1 MPRDIRNT
9 KLQDELFQTLLS
21 DPKTMENPS
30 AQLFSELFAAH
41 KNSPP
46 KYRVDDIIYIGSAQ
60 SPFVKE
66 NTSTTIGIFIVNK
79 FILEPLQVFGYVN
92 HPFDEKAVGRM
103 ESNVA
108 DALMQKDITVQQVAE
123 YIDRCQYLFGGPLA
137 HLINPSIN
145 PDIMTLPPQA
155 ASLKKKL
162 LEENKEVIEAND
174 PQVSSKI
181 EKEVTKV
188 AMDWMNDRNDPSLSF
203 FKSGAIDPYNN
214 YRTMFVMK
222 GAVKDNT
229 GESPTGY
236 KIVTSEYDNG
246 ISKEDMPKIADTVVT
261 SSYNSG
267 VATQDSGYMGKKYNT
282 VLQRV
287 KLLDKGSDCK
297 SKDTLDIVI
306 TDKHLYRYI
315 VDGSKLV
322 CLTPEVID
330 KYKGKECHLRSPLH
344 CHAKDP
350 CYCNVCMGDRL
361 YDIGVHNIGLT
372 VSILSGATLNAALKT
387 KHNVTVGTY
396 TIKKSD
402 ILKYVPDY
410 VHE

>member
-9 KLQDELFQTLLS
+9 PLQTAYFEILGDLH
-21 DPKTMENPS
+21 NPT
-30 AQLFSELFAAH
+30 AQMFADLFAAH
-41 KNSPP
+41 KDSPP
-46 KYRVDDIIYIGSAQ
+46 KYHVDDMIIIGPEQ

-66 NTSTTIGIFIVNK
+66 NSTTTCGIYLFNK
-79 FILEPLQVFGYVN
+79 FILEPLKIFGYVN
-92 HPFDEKAVGRM
+92 KPFGSKELGALEDGI
-103 ESNVA
+103 S
-108 DALMQKDITVQQVAE
+108 DGLMQKDITPAQAAE
-123 YIDRCQYLFGGPLA
+123 YIDRLQFLLGGPLA

-155 ASLKKKL
+155 AALKKKL
-162 LEENKEVIEAND
+162 LAENKAGIEAND
-174 PQVSSKI
+174 PQTSSKI

-188 AMDWMNDRNDPSLSF
+188 AMNWMNERNDPSLSF

-282 VLQRV
+282 ILQRV
-287 KLLDKGSDCK
+287 KLMERGSDCK
-297 SKDTLDIVI
+297 TPDTLQTVI
-306 TDKHLYRYI
+306 TNRHLYRYI
-315 VDGSKLV
+315 MENGKPV

-330 KYKGKECHLRSPLH
+330 KYKGKVCKLRSPLH

-350 CYCNVCMGDRL
+350 YYCNVCMGDRL

-396 TIKKSD
+396 TIKEED
-402 ILKYVPDY
+402 ILKYVTD
-410 VHE
+410 

>member
-1 MPRDIRNT
+1 MSRDIRNT
-9 KLQDELFQTLLS
+9 PAQTAYFEALGDLH
-21 DPKTMENPS
+21 NPT
-30 AQLFSELFAAH
+30 AQMFAELFAAH
-41 KNSPP
+41 KDSPP
-46 KYRVDDIIYIGSAQ
+46 KYHVDDMIIIGPEQ

-66 NTSTTIGIFIVNK
+66 NSSTTCGIYLFNK
-79 FILEPLQVFGYVN
+79 FILEPLKIFGYVN
-92 HPFDEKAVGRM
+92 KPFGSKELGALEDGI
-103 ESNVA
+103 S
-108 DALMQKDITVQQVAE
+108 DGLMQKDLTTEQVAE
-123 YIDRCQYLFGGPLA
+123 FIDRLQFLLGGPLA

-155 ASLKKKL
+155 AALKKKL
-162 LEENKEVIEAND
+162 LAENKAGIEAND
-174 PQVSSKI
+174 PQTSSKI

-188 AMDWMNDRNDPSLSF
+188 AMDWMNERNDPSLSF

-246 ISKEDMPKIADTVVT
+246 ITKEDMPKIADTVVT

-282 VLQRV
+282 ILQRV
-287 KLLDKGSDCK
+287 KLLERGSDCK
-297 SKDTLDIVI
+297 TPDTFQTVI
-306 TDKHLYRYI
+306 TNRHLYRYI
-315 VDGSKLV
+315 MENGKPV

-330 KYKGKECHLRSPLH
+330 KYKGKVCKLRSPLH

-350 CYCNVCMGDRL
+350 YYCNICMGDRL
-361 YDIGVHNIGLT
+361 YDIGVHNVGLT

-396 TIKKSD
+396 TIKEED
-402 ILKYVPDY
+402 ILKYVN
-410 VHE
+410 

>member
-9 KLQDELFQTLLS
+9 PAQTAYFEALGDLH
-21 DPKTMENPS
+21 NPT
-30 AQLFSELFAAH
+30 AQMFAELFAAH
-41 KNSPP
+41 KDSPP
-46 KYRVDDIIYIGSAQ
+46 KYHVDDMIIIGPEQ

-66 NTSTTIGIFIVNK
+66 NSSTTCGIYLFNK
-79 FILEPLQVFGYVN
+79 FILEPLKIFGYVN
-92 HPFDEKAVGRM
+92 KPFGKKEL
-103 ESNVA
+103 
-108 DALMQKDITVQQVAE
+108 DALEDGISDGLMQKDLTTEQVAE
-123 YIDRCQYLFGGPLA
+123 FIDRLQFLLGGPLA

-155 ASLKKKL
+155 AALKKKL
-162 LEENKEVIEAND
+162 LAENKAGIEAND
-174 PQVSSKI
+174 PQTSSNI

-188 AMDWMNDRNDPSLSF
+188 AMDWMNERNDPSLSF

-246 ISKEDMPKIADTVVT
+246 ITKEDMPKIADTVVT

-282 VLQRV
+282 ILQRV
-287 KLLDKGSDCK
+287 KLLERGSDCK
-297 SKDTLDIVI
+297 TPDTFQTVI
-306 TDKHLYRYI
+306 TNRHLYRYI
-315 VDGSKLV
+315 MENGKPI

-330 KYKGKECHLRSPLH
+330 KYKGKVCKLRSPLH

-350 CYCNVCMGDRL
+350 YYCNICMGDRL
-361 YDIGVHNIGLT
+361 YDIGVHNVGLT

-396 TIKKSD
+396 TIKEED
-402 ILKYVPDY
+402 ILKYVN
-410 VHE
+410 

>member
-9 KLQDELFQTLLS
+9 PAQTAYFEALGDLH
-21 DPKTMENPS
+21 NPT
-30 AQLFSELFAAH
+30 AQMFAELFAAH
-41 KNSPP
+41 KDSPP
-46 KYRVDDIIYIGSAQ
+46 KYHVDDMIIIGPEQ

-66 NTSTTIGIFIVNK
+66 NSSTTCGIYLFNK
-79 FILEPLQVFGYVN
+79 FILEPLKIFGYVN
-92 HPFDEKAVGRM
+92 KPFGSKELGALEDGI
-103 ESNVA
+103 S
-108 DALMQKDITVQQVAE
+108 DGLMQKDLTTEQVAE
-123 YIDRCQYLFGGPLA
+123 FIDRLQFLLGGPLA

-155 ASLKKKL
+155 AALKKKL
-162 LEENKEVIEAND
+162 LAENKAGIEAND
-174 PQVSSKI
+174 PQTSSKI

-188 AMDWMNDRNDPSLSF
+188 AMDWMNERNDPSLSF

-246 ISKEDMPKIADTVVT
+246 ITKEDMPKIADTVVT

-282 VLQRV
+282 ILQRV
-287 KLLDKGSDCK
+287 KLLERGSDCK
-297 SKDTLDIVI
+297 TPDTFQTVI
-306 TDKHLYRYI
+306 TNRHLYRYI
-315 VDGSKLV
+315 MENGKPV

-330 KYKGKECHLRSPLH
+330 KYKGKVYKLRSPLH

-350 CYCNVCMGDRL
+350 YYCNICMGDRL
-361 YDIGVHNIGLT
+361 YDIGVHNVGLT

-396 TIKKSD
+396 TIKEED
-402 ILKYVPDY
+402 ILKYVN
-410 VHE
+410 

>member
-9 KLQDELFQTLLS
+9 PLQTAYFEALGDLH
-21 DPKTMENPS
+21 NPT
-30 AQLFSELFAAH
+30 AQMFADLFASH
-41 KNSPP
+41 KDSPP
-46 KYRVDDIIYIGSAQ
+46 KYHVDDMIIIGPEQ

-66 NTSTTIGIFIVNK
+66 NSTTTCGIYLFNK
-79 FILEPLQVFGYVN
+79 FILEPLKIFGYVN
-92 HPFDEKAVGRM
+92 KPFGSKELGALEDGI
-103 ESNVA
+103 S
-108 DALMQKDITVQQVAE
+108 DGLMQKDITPAQAAE
-123 YIDRCQYLFGGPLA
+123 YIDRLQFLLGGPLA

-155 ASLKKKL
+155 AALKKKL
-162 LEENKEVIEAND
+162 LAENKAGIEAND
-174 PQVSSKI
+174 PQTSSKI

-188 AMDWMNDRNDPSLSF
+188 AMDWMNERNDPSLSF

-282 VLQRV
+282 ILQRV
-287 KLLDKGSDCK
+287 KLMERGSDCK
-297 SKDTLDIVI
+297 TPDTLQTVI
-306 TDKHLYRYI
+306 TNRHLYRYI
-315 VDGSKLV
+315 MESGKPV

-330 KYKGKECHLRSPLH
+330 KYKGKVCKLRSPLH

-350 CYCNVCMGDRL
+350 YYCNVCMGDRL

-396 TIKKSD
+396 TIKEDD
-402 ILKYVPDY
+402 ILKYVND
-410 VHE
+410 

>member
-9 KLQDELFQTLLS
+9 PAQTAYFEALGDLH
-21 DPKTMENPS
+21 NPT
-30 AQLFSELFAAH
+30 AQMFAELFAAH
-41 KNSPP
+41 KDSPP
-46 KYRVDDIIYIGSAQ
+46 KYHVDDMIIIGPEQ

-66 NTSTTIGIFIVNK
+66 NSSTTCGIYLFNK
-79 FILEPLQVFGYVN
+79 FILEPLKIFGYVN
-92 HPFDEKAVGRM
+92 KPFGSKELGALEDGI
-103 ESNVA
+103 S
-108 DALMQKDITVQQVAE
+108 DGLMQKDLTTEQVAE
-123 YIDRCQYLFGGPLA
+123 FIDRLQFLLGGPLA

-155 ASLKKKL
+155 AALKKKL
-162 LEENKEVIEAND
+162 LAENKAGIEAND
-174 PQVSSKI
+174 PQTSSKI

-188 AMDWMNDRNDPSLSF
+188 AMDWMNERNDPSLSF

-246 ISKEDMPKIADTVVT
+246 ITKEDMPKIADTVVT

-282 VLQRV
+282 ILQRV
-287 KLLDKGSDCK
+287 KLLERGSDCK
-297 SKDTLDIVI
+297 TPDTFQTVI
-306 TDKHLYRYI
+306 TNRHLYRYI
-315 VDGSKLV
+315 MENGKPI

-330 KYKGKECHLRSPLH
+330 KYKGKVCKLRSPLH

-350 CYCNVCMGDRL
+350 YYCNICMGDRL
-361 YDIGVHNIGLT
+361 YDIGVHNVGLT

-396 TIKKSD
+396 TIKEED
-402 ILKYVPDY
+402 ILKYVN
-410 VHE
+410 

>member
-9 KLQDELFQTLLS
+9 PAQTAYFEALGDLH
-21 DPKTMENPS
+21 NPT
-30 AQLFSELFAAH
+30 AQLFAELFAAH
-41 KNSPP
+41 KDSPP
-46 KYRVDDIIYIGSAQ
+46 KYHVDDMIIIGPEQ

-66 NTSTTIGIFIVNK
+66 NSSTTCGIYLFNK
-79 FILEPLQVFGYVN
+79 FILEPLKIFGYVN
-92 HPFDEKAVGRM
+92 KPFGSKELGALEDGI
-103 ESNVA
+103 S
-108 DALMQKDITVQQVAE
+108 DGLMQKDLTTEQVAE
-123 YIDRCQYLFGGPLA
+123 FIDRLQFLLGGPLA

-155 ASLKKKL
+155 AALKKKL
-162 LEENKEVIEAND
+162 LAENKAGIEAND
-174 PQVSSKI
+174 PQTSSKI

-188 AMDWMNDRNDPSLSF
+188 AMDWMNERNDPSLSF

-246 ISKEDMPKIADTVVT
+246 ITKEDMPKIADTVVT

-282 VLQRV
+282 ILQRV
-287 KLLDKGSDCK
+287 KLLERGSDCK
-297 SKDTLDIVI
+297 TPDTFQTVI
-306 TDKHLYRYI
+306 TNRHLYRYI
-315 VDGSKLV
+315 MENGKPV
-322 CLTPEVID
+322 CLTPEAID
-330 KYKGKECHLRSPLH
+330 KYKGKVCKLRSPLH

-350 CYCNVCMGDRL
+350 YYCNICMGDRL
-361 YDIGVHNIGLT
+361 YDIGVHNVGLT

-396 TIKKSD
+396 TIKEED
-402 ILKYVPDY
+402 ILKYVN
-410 VHE
+410 

>member
-9 KLQDELFQTLLS
+9 PAQAAYFEALGDLH
-21 DPKTMENPS
+21 NPT
-30 AQLFSELFAAH
+30 AQMFADLFAAH
-41 KNSPP
+41 KDSPP
-46 KYRVDDIIYIGSAQ
+46 KYHVDDMIVIGPEQ

-66 NTSTTIGIFIVNK
+66 NSSTTCGIYLFNK
-79 FILEPLQVFGYVN
+79 FILEPLKIFGYVN
-92 HPFDEKAVGRM
+92 KPFGKNEL
-103 ESNVA
+103 
-108 DALMQKDITVQQVAE
+108 DALEDGISDGLMQKDLTTEQVAE
-123 YIDRCQYLFGGPLA
+123 FIDRLQFLLGGPLA

-155 ASLKKKL
+155 AALKKKL
-162 LEENKEVIEAND
+162 LAENKAGIEAND
-174 PQVSSKI
+174 PQTSSKI

-188 AMDWMNDRNDPSLSF
+188 AMDWMNERNDPSLSF

-246 ISKEDMPKIADTVVT
+246 ITKEDMPKIADTVVT

-282 VLQRV
+282 ILQRV
-287 KLLDKGSDCK
+287 KLLERGSDCK
-297 SKDTLDIVI
+297 TPDTFQTVI
-306 TDKHLYRYI
+306 TNRHLYRYI
-315 VDGSKLV
+315 MENGKPV

-330 KYKGKECHLRSPLH
+330 KYKGKVCKLRSPLH

-350 CYCNVCMGDRL
+350 YYCNICMGDRL
-361 YDIGVHNIGLT
+361 YDIGVHNVGLT

-396 TIKKSD
+396 TIKEED
-402 ILKYVPDY
+402 ILKYVN
-410 VHE
+410 

>member
-9 KLQDELFQTLLS
+9 PAQTAYFEALGDLH
-21 DPKTMENPS
+21 NPT
-30 AQLFSELFAAH
+30 AQLFAELFAAH
-41 KNSPP
+41 KDSPP
-46 KYRVDDIIYIGSAQ
+46 KYHVDDMIIIGPEQ

-66 NTSTTIGIFIVNK
+66 NSSTTCGIYLFNK
-79 FILEPLQVFGYVN
+79 FILEPLKIFGYVN
-92 HPFDEKAVGRM
+92 KPFGKKEL
-103 ESNVA
+103 
-108 DALMQKDITVQQVAE
+108 DALEDGISDGLMQKDLTTEQIAE
-123 YIDRCQYLFGGPLA
+123 FIDRLQFLLGGPLA

-155 ASLKKKL
+155 AALKKKL
-162 LEENKEVIEAND
+162 LAENKAGIEAND
-174 PQVSSKI
+174 PQTSSKI

-188 AMDWMNDRNDPSLSF
+188 AMDWMNERNDPSLSF

-246 ISKEDMPKIADTVVT
+246 ITKEDMPKIADTVVT

-282 VLQRV
+282 ILQRV
-287 KLLDKGSDCK
+287 KLLERGSDCK
-297 SKDTLDIVI
+297 TPDTFQTVI
-306 TDKHLYRYI
+306 TNRHLYRYI
-315 VDGSKLV
+315 MENGKPV

-330 KYKGKECHLRSPLH
+330 NYKGKVCKLRSPLH

-350 CYCNVCMGDRL
+350 YYCNICMGDRL
-361 YDIGVHNIGLT
+361 YDIGIYNVGLT

-396 TIKKSD
+396 TIKEED
-402 ILKYVPDY
+402 ILKYVN
-410 VHE
+410 

>member
-9 KLQDELFQTLLS
+9 PAQTAYFEALGDLH
-21 DPKTMENPS
+21 NPT
-30 AQLFSELFAAH
+30 AQMFAELFAAH
-41 KNSPP
+41 KDSPP
-46 KYRVDDIIYIGSAQ
+46 KYHVDDMIIIGPEQ

-66 NTSTTIGIFIVNK
+66 NSSTTCGIYLFNK
-79 FILEPLQVFGYVN
+79 FILEPLKIFGYVN
-92 HPFDEKAVGRM
+92 KPFGKKEL
-103 ESNVA
+103 
-108 DALMQKDITVQQVAE
+108 DALEDGISDGLMQKDLTTEQVAE
-123 YIDRCQYLFGGPLA
+123 FIDRLQFLLGGPLA

-155 ASLKKKL
+155 AALKKKL
-162 LEENKEVIEAND
+162 LAENKAGIEAND
-174 PQVSSKI
+174 PQTSSKI

-188 AMDWMNDRNDPSLSF
+188 AMDWMNERNDPSLSF

-246 ISKEDMPKIADTVVT
+246 ITKEDMPKIADTVVT

-282 VLQRV
+282 ILQRV
-287 KLLDKGSDCK
+287 KLLERGSDCK
-297 SKDTLDIVI
+297 TPDTFQTVI
-306 TDKHLYRYI
+306 TNRHLYRYI
-315 VDGSKLV
+315 MENGKPV

-330 KYKGKECHLRSPLH
+330 KYKGKVCKLRSPLH

-350 CYCNVCMGDRL
+350 YYCNICMGDRL
-361 YDIGVHNIGLT
+361 YDIGVHNVGLT

-396 TIKKSD
+396 TIKEED
-402 ILKYVPDY
+402 ILKYVN
-410 VHE
+410 

>member
-1 MPRDIRNT
+1 MWY
-9 KLQDELFQTLLS
+9 LS
-21 DPKTMENPS
+21 
-30 AQLFSELFAAH
+30 F
-41 KNSPP
+41 
-46 KYRVDDIIYIGSAQ
+46 
-60 SPFVKE
+60 
-66 NTSTTIGIFIVNK
+66 NK
-79 FILEPLQVFGYVN
+79 FILEPLKIFGYVN
-92 HPFDEKAVGRM
+92 KPFGSKELGALEDGI
-103 ESNVA
+103 S
-108 DALMQKDITVQQVAE
+108 DGLMQKDLTTEQVAE
-123 YIDRCQYLFGGPLA
+123 FIDRLQFLLGGPLA

-155 ASLKKKL
+155 AALKKKL
-162 LEENKEVIEAND
+162 LAENKAGIEAND
-174 PQVSSKI
+174 PQTSSKI

-188 AMDWMNDRNDPSLSF
+188 AMDWMNERNDPSLSF

-246 ISKEDMPKIADTVVT
+246 ITKEDMPKIADTVVT

-282 VLQRV
+282 ILQRV
-287 KLLDKGSDCK
+287 KLLERGSDCK
-297 SKDTLDIVI
+297 TPDTFQTVI
-306 TDKHLYRYI
+306 TNRHLYRYI
-315 VDGSKLV
+315 MENGKPV

-330 KYKGKECHLRSPLH
+330 NYKGKVCKLRSPLH

-350 CYCNVCMGDRL
+350 YYCNICMGDRL
-361 YDIGVHNIGLT
+361 YDIGVHNVGLT

-396 TIKKSD
+396 TIKEED
-402 ILKYVPDY
+402 ILKYVN
-410 VHE
+410 

>member
-9 KLQDELFQTLLS
+9 PAQTAYFEALGDLH
-21 DPKTMENPS
+21 NPT
-30 AQLFSELFAAH
+30 AQLFAELFAAH
-41 KNSPP
+41 KDSPP
-46 KYRVDDIIYIGSAQ
+46 KYHVDDMIIIGPEQ

-66 NTSTTIGIFIVNK
+66 NSSTTCGIYLFNK
-79 FILEPLQVFGYVN
+79 FILEPLKIFGYVN
-92 HPFDEKAVGRM
+92 KPFGKKELETLEDGI
-103 ESNVA
+103 S
-108 DALMQKDITVQQVAE
+108 DGLMQKDLTTEQVAE
-123 YIDRCQYLFGGPLA
+123 FIDRLQFLLGGPLA

-155 ASLKKKL
+155 AALKKKL
-162 LEENKEVIEAND
+162 LAENKAGIEAND
-174 PQVSSKI
+174 PQTSSKI

-188 AMDWMNDRNDPSLSF
+188 AMDWMNERNDPSLSF

-246 ISKEDMPKIADTVVT
+246 ITKEDMPKIADTVVT

-282 VLQRV
+282 ILQRV
-287 KLLDKGSDCK
+287 KLLERGSDCK
-297 SKDTLDIVI
+297 TPDTFQTVI
-306 TDKHLYRYI
+306 TNRHLYRYI
-315 VDGSKLV
+315 MENRKPV

-330 KYKGKECHLRSPLH
+330 NYKGKVCKLRSPLH

-350 CYCNVCMGDRL
+350 YYCNICMGDRL
-361 YDIGVHNIGLT
+361 YDIGVHNVGLT

-396 TIKKSD
+396 TIKEED
-402 ILKYVPDY
+402 ILKYVN
-410 VHE
+410 

>member
-9 KLQDELFQTLLS
+9 PAQTAYFEALGDLH
-21 DPKTMENPS
+21 NPT
-30 AQLFSELFAAH
+30 AQLFADLFAAH
-41 KNSPP
+41 KDSPP
-46 KYRVDDIIYIGSAQ
+46 KYHVDDMIIIGPEQ

-66 NTSTTIGIFIVNK
+66 NSSTTCGIYLFNK
-79 FILEPLQVFGYVN
+79 FILEPLKIFGYVN
-92 HPFDEKAVGRM
+92 KPFGKKEL
-103 ESNVA
+103 
-108 DALMQKDITVQQVAE
+108 DALEDGISDGLMQKDLTTEQVAE
-123 YIDRCQYLFGGPLA
+123 FIDRLQFLLGGPLA

-155 ASLKKKL
+155 AALKKKL
-162 LEENKEVIEAND
+162 LAENKAGIEAND
-174 PQVSSKI
+174 PQTSSKI

-188 AMDWMNDRNDPSLSF
+188 AMDWMNERNDPSLSF

-246 ISKEDMPKIADTVVT
+246 ITKEDMPKIADTVVT

-282 VLQRV
+282 ILQRV
-287 KLLDKGSDCK
+287 KLLERGSDCK
-297 SKDTLDIVI
+297 TPDTFQTVI
-306 TDKHLYRYI
+306 TNRHLYRYI
-315 VDGSKLV
+315 MENGKPI

-330 KYKGKECHLRSPLH
+330 KYKGKVCKLRSPLH

-350 CYCNVCMGDRL
+350 YYCNICMGDRL
-361 YDIGVHNIGLT
+361 YDIGVHNVGLT

-396 TIKKSD
+396 TIKEED
-402 ILKYVPDY
+402 ILKYVN
-410 VHE
+410 

>member
-9 KLQDELFQTLLS
+9 PAQTAYFEALGDLH
-21 DPKTMENPS
+21 NPT
-30 AQLFSELFAAH
+30 AQMFADLFAAH
-41 KNSPP
+41 KDSPP
-46 KYRVDDIIYIGSAQ
+46 KYHVDDMIIIGPEQ

-66 NTSTTIGIFIVNK
+66 NSSTTCGIYLFNK
-79 FILEPLQVFGYVN
+79 FILESLKIFGYVN
-92 HPFDEKAVGRM
+92 KPFGKKEL
-103 ESNVA
+103 
-108 DALMQKDITVQQVAE
+108 DALEDGISDGLMQKDLTTEQVAE
-123 YIDRCQYLFGGPLA
+123 FIDRLQFLLGGPLA

-155 ASLKKKL
+155 AALKKKL
-162 LEENKEVIEAND
+162 LAENKAGIEAND
-174 PQVSSKI
+174 PQTSSKI

-188 AMDWMNDRNDPSLSF
+188 AMDWMNERNDPSLSF

-246 ISKEDMPKIADTVVT
+246 ITKEDMPKIADTVVT

-282 VLQRV
+282 ILQRV
-287 KLLDKGSDCK
+287 KLLERGSDCK
-297 SKDTLDIVI
+297 TPDTFQTVI
-306 TDKHLYRYI
+306 TNRHLYRYI
-315 VDGSKLV
+315 MENGKPV

-330 KYKGKECHLRSPLH
+330 KYKGKVCKLRSPLH

-350 CYCNVCMGDRL
+350 YYCNICMGDRL
-361 YDIGVHNIGLT
+361 YDIGVHNVGLT

-396 TIKKSD
+396 TIKEED
-402 ILKYVPDY
+402 ILKYVN
-410 VHE
+410 

>member
-9 KLQDELFQTLLS
+9 ALQAEYFEALGD
-21 DPKTMENPS
+21 MHNPS
-30 AQLFSELFAAH
+30 AQLFSDLFAGH
-41 KNSPP
+41 KGKPP
-46 KYRVDDIIYIGSAQ
+46 KYRVDDIISIGPEQ
-60 SPFVKE
+60 SPFVNP
-66 NTSTTIGIFIVNK
+66 NTSTTTGIFLFNK
-79 FILEPLQVFGYVN
+79 FILEPLAVFGYVN
-92 HPFDEKAVGRM
+92 KPFDSKALGNM
-103 ESNVA
+103 EDGVA
-108 DALMQKDITVQQVAE
+108 DALMQRDLTTAQVAE
-123 YIDRCQYLFGGPLA
+123 YIDRMQFLLGGPLA
-137 HLINPSIN
+137 HIINPSIN

-155 ASLKKKL
+155 AALKKKL
-162 LEENKEVIEAND
+162 LAENKEGIEAND
-174 PQVSSKI
+174 PQTSSKI

-188 AMDWMNDRNDPSLSF
+188 AMDWMNERNDPSLSF

-282 VLQRV
+282 ILQRV
-287 KLLDKGSDCK
+287 KLLERGSDCK
-297 SKDTLDIVI
+297 TLDTFNTII
-306 TDKHLYRYI
+306 TSKHLYRYI
-315 VDGSKLV
+315 MENGKPV

-330 KYKGKECHLRSPLH
+330 KYKGKLCKLRSPLH

-350 CYCNVCMGDRL
+350 YYCNICMGDRL
-361 YDIGVHNIGLT
+361 YDIGVHNVGLT
-372 VSILSGATLNAALKT
+372 VSIMSGATLNAALKT

-396 TIKKSD
+396 TITEKD
-402 ILKYVPDY
+402 IDQYI
-410 VHE
+410 H

>member
-9 KLQDELFQTLLS
+9 PAQTAYFEALGDLH
-21 DPKTMENPS
+21 NPT
-30 AQLFSELFAAH
+30 AQLFADLFAAH
-41 KNSPP
+41 KDSPP
-46 KYRVDDIIYIGSAQ
+46 KYHVDDMIIIGPEQ

-66 NTSTTIGIFIVNK
+66 NSSTTCGIYLFNK
-79 FILEPLQVFGYVN
+79 FILEPLKIFGYVN
-92 HPFDEKAVGRM
+92 KPFGKKELDVLEDGI
-103 ESNVA
+103 S
-108 DALMQKDITVQQVAE
+108 DGLMQKDLTTEQVAE
-123 YIDRCQYLFGGPLA
+123 FIDRLQFLLGGPLA

-155 ASLKKKL
+155 AALKKKL
-162 LEENKEVIEAND
+162 LAENKAGIEAND
-174 PQVSSKI
+174 PQTSSKI

-188 AMDWMNDRNDPSLSF
+188 AMDWMNERNDPSLSF

-246 ISKEDMPKIADTVVT
+246 ITKEDMPKIADTVVT

-282 VLQRV
+282 ILQRV
-287 KLLDKGSDCK
+287 KLLERGSDCK
-297 SKDTLDIVI
+297 TPDTFQTVI
-306 TDKHLYRYI
+306 TNRHLYRYI
-315 VDGSKLV
+315 MENGKPI
-322 CLTPEVID
+322 CLTPEVIN
-330 KYKGKECHLRSPLH
+330 KYKGKVCKLRSPLH

-350 CYCNVCMGDRL
+350 YYCNICMGDRL
-361 YDIGVHNIGLT
+361 YDIGVHNVGLT

-396 TIKKSD
+396 TIKEED
-402 ILKYVPDY
+402 ILKYVN
-410 VHE
+410 

>member
-9 KLQDELFQTLLS
+9 PAQTAYFEALGDLH
-21 DPKTMENPS
+21 NPT
-30 AQLFSELFAAH
+30 AQMFADLFAAH
-41 KNSPP
+41 KDSPP
-46 KYRVDDIIYIGSAQ
+46 KYHVDDMIIIGPEQ

-66 NTSTTIGIFIVNK
+66 NSSTTCGIYLFNK
-79 FILEPLQVFGYVN
+79 FILEPLKIFGYVN
-92 HPFDEKAVGRM
+92 KPFGKKEL
-103 ESNVA
+103 
-108 DALMQKDITVQQVAE
+108 DALEDGISDGLMQKDLTTKQVAE
-123 YIDRCQYLFGGPLA
+123 FIDRLQFLLGGPLA

-155 ASLKKKL
+155 AALKKKL
-162 LEENKEVIEAND
+162 LAENKAGIEAND
-174 PQVSSKI
+174 PQTSSKI

-188 AMDWMNDRNDPSLSF
+188 AMDWMNERNDPSLSF

-246 ISKEDMPKIADTVVT
+246 ITKEDMPKIADTVVT

-282 VLQRV
+282 ILQRV
-287 KLLDKGSDCK
+287 KLLERGSDCK
-297 SKDTLDIVI
+297 TPDTFQTVI
-306 TDKHLYRYI
+306 TNRHLYRYI
-315 VDGSKLV
+315 MENGKPI

-330 KYKGKECHLRSPLH
+330 KYKGKVCKLRSPLH

-350 CYCNVCMGDRL
+350 YYCNICMGDRL
-361 YDIGVHNIGLT
+361 YDIGVHNVGLT

-396 TIKKSD
+396 TIKEED
-402 ILKYVPDY
+402 ILKYVN
-410 VHE
+410 

>member
-9 KLQDELFQTLLS
+9 PAQTAYFEALGDLH
-21 DPKTMENPS
+21 NPT
-30 AQLFSELFAAH
+30 AQMFADLFAAH
-41 KNSPP
+41 KDSPP
-46 KYRVDDIIYIGSAQ
+46 KYHVDDMIIIGPEQ

-66 NTSTTIGIFIVNK
+66 NSSTTCGIYLFNK
-79 FILEPLQVFGYVN
+79 FILEPLKIFGYVN
-92 HPFDEKAVGRM
+92 KPFGKKEL
-103 ESNVA
+103 
-108 DALMQKDITVQQVAE
+108 DALEDGISDGLMQKDLTTEQVAE
-123 YIDRCQYLFGGPLA
+123 FIDRLQFLLGGPLA

-155 ASLKKKL
+155 AALKKKL
-162 LEENKEVIEAND
+162 LAENKAGIEAND
-174 PQVSSKI
+174 PQISSKI

-188 AMDWMNDRNDPSLSF
+188 AMDWMNERNDPSLSF

-246 ISKEDMPKIADTVVT
+246 ITKEDMPKIADTVVT

-282 VLQRV
+282 ILQRV
-287 KLLDKGSDCK
+287 KLLERGSDCK
-297 SKDTLDIVI
+297 TPDTFQTVI
-306 TDKHLYRYI
+306 TNRHLYRYI
-315 VDGSKLV
+315 MENGKPV

-330 KYKGKECHLRSPLH
+330 KYKGKVCKLRSPLH

-350 CYCNVCMGDRL
+350 YYCNICMGDRL
-361 YDIGVHNIGLT
+361 YDIGVHNVGLT

-396 TIKKSD
+396 TIKEED
-402 ILKYVPDY
+402 ILKYVN
-410 VHE
+410 

>member
-9 KLQDELFQTLLS
+9 PAQAAYFEALGDLH
-21 DPKTMENPS
+21 NPT
-30 AQLFSELFAAH
+30 AQLFADLFAAH
-41 KNSPP
+41 KDSPP
-46 KYRVDDIIYIGSAQ
+46 KYHVDDMIIIGPEQ

-66 NTSTTIGIFIVNK
+66 NSSTTCGIYLFNK
-79 FILEPLQVFGYVN
+79 FILEPLKIFGYVN
-92 HPFDEKAVGRM
+92 KPFGKKEL
-103 ESNVA
+103 
-108 DALMQKDITVQQVAE
+108 DALEDGISAGLMQKDLTTEQVAE
-123 YIDRCQYLFGGPLA
+123 FIDRLQFLLGGPLA

-155 ASLKKKL
+155 AALKKKL
-162 LEENKEVIEAND
+162 LAENKAGIEAND
-174 PQVSSKI
+174 PQTSSKI
-181 EKEVTKV
+181 EKEVTKI
-188 AMDWMNDRNDPSLSF
+188 AMDWMNERNDPSLSF

-246 ISKEDMPKIADTVVT
+246 ITKEDMPKIADTVVT

-282 VLQRV
+282 ILQRV
-287 KLLDKGSDCK
+287 KLLERGSDCK
-297 SKDTLDIVI
+297 TPDTFQTVI
-306 TDKHLYRYI
+306 TNRHLYRYI
-315 VDGSKLV
+315 MENGKPI

-330 KYKGKECHLRSPLH
+330 KYKGKVCKLRSPLH

-350 CYCNVCMGDRL
+350 YYCNICMGDRL
-361 YDIGVHNIGLT
+361 YDIGVHNVGLT

-396 TIKKSD
+396 TIKEED
-402 ILKYVPDY
+402 ILKYVN
-410 VHE
+410 

>member
-9 KLQDELFQTLLS
+9 PAQTAYFEALGDLH
-21 DPKTMENPS
+21 NPT
-30 AQLFSELFAAH
+30 AQLFAELFAAH
-41 KNSPP
+41 KDSPP
-46 KYRVDDIIYIGSAQ
+46 KYHVDDIIIIGPEQ

-66 NTSTTIGIFIVNK
+66 YSSTTCGIYLFNK
-79 FILEPLQVFGYVN
+79 FILEPLKIFGYVN
-92 HPFDEKAVGRM
+92 KPFGKKEL
-103 ESNVA
+103 
-108 DALMQKDITVQQVAE
+108 DALEDGISDGLMQKDLTTEQVAE
-123 YIDRCQYLFGGPLA
+123 FIDRLQFLLGGPLA

-155 ASLKKKL
+155 AALKKKL
-162 LEENKEVIEAND
+162 LAENKAGIEAND
-174 PQVSSKI
+174 PQTSSKI

-188 AMDWMNDRNDPSLSF
+188 AMDWMNERNDPSLSF

-246 ISKEDMPKIADTVVT
+246 ITKEDMPKIADTVVT

-282 VLQRV
+282 ILQRV
-287 KLLDKGSDCK
+287 KLLERGSDCK
-297 SKDTLDIVI
+297 TPDTFQTVI
-306 TDKHLYRYI
+306 TNRHLYRYI
-315 VDGSKLV
+315 MENGKPV
-322 CLTPEVID
+322 CLTPDVID
-330 KYKGKECHLRSPLH
+330 NYKGKVCKLRSPLH

-350 CYCNVCMGDRL
+350 YYCNICMGDRL
-361 YDIGVHNIGLT
+361 YDIGVHNVGLT

-396 TIKKSD
+396 TIKEED
-402 ILKYVPDY
+402 ILKYVN
-410 VHE
+410 

>member
-9 KLQDELFQTLLS
+9 PLQTAYFEALGDLH
-21 DPKTMENPS
+21 NPT
-30 AQLFSELFAAH
+30 AQMFADLFAAH
-41 KNSPP
+41 KDSPP
-46 KYRVDDIIYIGSAQ
+46 KYHVDDMIIIGPEQ

-66 NTSTTIGIFIVNK
+66 NSTTTCGIYLFNK
-79 FILEPLQVFGYVN
+79 FILEPLKIFGYVN
-92 HPFDEKAVGRM
+92 KPFGSKELGALEDGI
-103 ESNVA
+103 S
-108 DALMQKDITVQQVAE
+108 DGLMQKDITPAQAAE
-123 YIDRCQYLFGGPLA
+123 YIDRLQFLLGGPLA

-155 ASLKKKL
+155 AALKKKL
-162 LEENKEVIEAND
+162 LAENKAGIEAND
-174 PQVSSKI
+174 PQTSSKI

-188 AMDWMNDRNDPSLSF
+188 AMDWMNERNDPSLSF

-282 VLQRV
+282 ILQRV
-287 KLLDKGSDCK
+287 KLMERGSDCK
-297 SKDTLDIVI
+297 TPDTLQTVI
-306 TDKHLYRYI
+306 TNRHLYRYI
-315 VDGSKLV
+315 MENGKPV

-330 KYKGKECHLRSPLH
+330 KYKGKVCKLRSPLH

-350 CYCNVCMGDRL
+350 YYCNVCMGDRL

-396 TIKKSD
+396 TIKEED
-402 ILKYVPDY
+402 ILKYVND
-410 VHE
+410 

>member
-9 KLQDELFQTLLS
+9 PLQTAYFEILGDLH
-21 DPKTMENPS
+21 NPT
-30 AQLFSELFAAH
+30 APMFADLFAAH
-41 KNSPP
+41 KDSPP
-46 KYRVDDIIYIGSAQ
+46 KYHVDDMIIIGPEQ

-66 NTSTTIGIFIVNK
+66 NSTTTCGIYLFNK
-79 FILEPLQVFGYVN
+79 FILEPLRIFGYVN
-92 HPFDEKAVGRM
+92 KPFGSKELGALEDGI
-103 ESNVA
+103 S
-108 DALMQKDITVQQVAE
+108 DGLMQKDITPAQAAE
-123 YIDRCQYLFGGPLA
+123 YIDRLQFLLGGPLA

-155 ASLKKKL
+155 AALKKKL
-162 LEENKEVIEAND
+162 LAENKAGIEAND
-174 PQVSSKI
+174 PQTSSKI

-188 AMDWMNDRNDPSLSF
+188 AMDWMNERNDPSLSF

-282 VLQRV
+282 ILQRV
-287 KLLDKGSDCK
+287 KLMERGSDCK
-297 SKDTLDIVI
+297 TPDTLQTVI
-306 TDKHLYRYI
+306 TNRHLYRYI
-315 VDGSKLV
+315 MENGKPV

-330 KYKGKECHLRSPLH
+330 KYKGKVCKLRSPLH

-350 CYCNVCMGDRL
+350 YYCNVCMGDRL

-396 TIKKSD
+396 TIKEED
-402 ILKYVPDY
+402 ILKYVND
-410 VHE
+410 

>member
-9 KLQDELFQTLLS
+9 PAQTAYFEALGDLH
-21 DPKTMENPS
+21 NPT
-30 AQLFSELFAAH
+30 AQMFAELFAAH
-41 KNSPP
+41 KDSPP
-46 KYRVDDIIYIGSAQ
+46 KYHVDDMIIIGPEQ

-66 NTSTTIGIFIVNK
+66 NSSTTCGIYLFNK
-79 FILEPLQVFGYVN
+79 FILEPLKIFGYVN
-92 HPFDEKAVGRM
+92 KPFGKGEL
-103 ESNVA
+103 
-108 DALMQKDITVQQVAE
+108 DALEDGISDGLMQKDLTTEQVAE
-123 YIDRCQYLFGGPLA
+123 FIDRLQFLLGGPLA

-155 ASLKKKL
+155 AALKKKL
-162 LEENKEVIEAND
+162 LAENKAGIEAND
-174 PQVSSKI
+174 PQTSSKI

-188 AMDWMNDRNDPSLSF
+188 AMDWMNERNDPSLSF

-246 ISKEDMPKIADTVVT
+246 ITKEDMPKIADTVVT

-282 VLQRV
+282 ILQRV
-287 KLLDKGSDCK
+287 KLLERGSDCK
-297 SKDTLDIVI
+297 TPDTFQTVI
-306 TDKHLYRYI
+306 TNRHLYRYI
-315 VDGSKLV
+315 MENGKPV

-330 KYKGKECHLRSPLH
+330 KYKGKVCKLRSPLH

-350 CYCNVCMGDRL
+350 YYCNICMGDRL
-361 YDIGVHNIGLT
+361 YDIGVHNVGLT

-396 TIKKSD
+396 TIKEED
-402 ILKYVPDY
+402 ILKYVN
-410 VHE
+410 

>member
-9 KLQDELFQTLLS
+9 PAQTAYFEALGDLH
-21 DPKTMENPS
+21 NPT
-30 AQLFSELFAAH
+30 AQMFADLFAAH
-41 KNSPP
+41 KDSPP
-46 KYRVDDIIYIGSAQ
+46 KYHVDDMIIIGPEQ

-66 NTSTTIGIFIVNK
+66 NSSTTCGIYLFNK
-79 FILEPLQVFGYVN
+79 FILEPLKIFGYVN
-92 HPFDEKAVGRM
+92 KPFGKKEL
-103 ESNVA
+103 
-108 DALMQKDITVQQVAE
+108 DALEDGISDGLMQKDLTTEQVAE
-123 YIDRCQYLFGGPLA
+123 FIDRLQFLLGGPLA

-155 ASLKKKL
+155 AALKKKL
-162 LEENKEVIEAND
+162 LAENKASIEAND
-174 PQVSSKI
+174 PQTSSKI

-188 AMDWMNDRNDPSLSF
+188 AMDWMNERNDPSLSF

-246 ISKEDMPKIADTVVT
+246 ITKEDMPKIADTVVT

-282 VLQRV
+282 ILQRV
-287 KLLDKGSDCK
+287 KLLERGSDCK
-297 SKDTLDIVI
+297 TPDTFQTVI
-306 TDKHLYRYI
+306 TNRHLYRYI
-315 VDGSKLV
+315 MENGKPV

-330 KYKGKECHLRSPLH
+330 KYKGKVCKLRSPLH

-350 CYCNVCMGDRL
+350 YYCNICMGDRL
-361 YDIGVHNIGLT
+361 YDIGVHNVGLT

-396 TIKKSD
+396 TIKEED
-402 ILKYVPDY
+402 ILKYVN
-410 VHE
+410 

>member
-9 KLQDELFQTLLS
+9 PAQIAYFEALGDLH
-21 DPKTMENPS
+21 NPT
-30 AQLFSELFAAH
+30 AQLFAELFAAH
-41 KNSPP
+41 KDSPP
-46 KYRVDDIIYIGSAQ
+46 KYHVDDMIIIGPEQ

-66 NTSTTIGIFIVNK
+66 NSSTTCGIYLFNK
-79 FILEPLQVFGYVN
+79 FILEPLKIFGYVN
-92 HPFDEKAVGRM
+92 KPFGSKELGALEDGI
-103 ESNVA
+103 S
-108 DALMQKDITVQQVAE
+108 DGLMQKDLTTEQVAE
-123 YIDRCQYLFGGPLA
+123 FIDRLQFLLGGPLA

-155 ASLKKKL
+155 AALKKKL
-162 LEENKEVIEAND
+162 LAENKAGIEAND
-174 PQVSSKI
+174 PQTSSKI

-188 AMDWMNDRNDPSLSF
+188 AMDWMNERNDPSLSF

-246 ISKEDMPKIADTVVT
+246 ITKEDMPKIADTVVT

-282 VLQRV
+282 ILQRV
-287 KLLDKGSDCK
+287 KLLERGSDCK
-297 SKDTLDIVI
+297 TPDTFQTVI
-306 TDKHLYRYI
+306 TNRHLYRYI
-315 VDGSKLV
+315 MENGKPV

-330 KYKGKECHLRSPLH
+330 NYKGKVCKLRSPLH

-350 CYCNVCMGDRL
+350 YYCNICMGDRL
-361 YDIGVHNIGLT
+361 YDIGVHNVGLT

-396 TIKKSD
+396 TIKEED
-402 ILKYVPDY
+402 ILKYVN
-410 VHE
+410 

>member
-9 KLQDELFQTLLS
+9 PAQTAYFEALGDLH
-21 DPKTMENPS
+21 NPT
-30 AQLFSELFAAH
+30 AQLFAELFAAH
-41 KNSPP
+41 KDSPP
-46 KYRVDDIIYIGSAQ
+46 KYHVDDMIIIGPEQ

-66 NTSTTIGIFIVNK
+66 NSSTTCGIYLFNK
-79 FILEPLQVFGYVN
+79 FILEPLKIFGYVN
-92 HPFDEKAVGRM
+92 KPFGKKEL
-103 ESNVA
+103 
-108 DALMQKDITVQQVAE
+108 DALEDGISDGLMQKDLTTEQVAE
-123 YIDRCQYLFGGPLA
+123 FIDRLQFLLGGPLA

-155 ASLKKKL
+155 AALKKKL
-162 LEENKEVIEAND
+162 LAENKAGIEAND
-174 PQVSSKI
+174 PQTSSKI

-188 AMDWMNDRNDPSLSF
+188 AMDWMNERNDPSLSF

-246 ISKEDMPKIADTVVT
+246 ITKEDMPKIADTVVT

-282 VLQRV
+282 ILQRV
-287 KLLDKGSDCK
+287 KLLERGSDCK
-297 SKDTLDIVI
+297 TPDTFQTVI
-306 TDKHLYRYI
+306 TNRHLYRYI
-315 VDGSKLV
+315 MENGKPV

-330 KYKGKECHLRSPLH
+330 NYKGKVCKLRSPLH

-350 CYCNVCMGDRL
+350 YYCNICMGDRL
-361 YDIGVHNIGLT
+361 YDIGVHNVGLT

-396 TIKKSD
+396 TIKEED
-402 ILKYVPDY
+402 IFKYVN
-410 VHE
+410 

>member
-9 KLQDELFQTLLS
+9 PAQTAYFEALGDLH
-21 DPKTMENPS
+21 NPT
-30 AQLFSELFAAH
+30 AQLFADLFAAH
-41 KNSPP
+41 KDAPP
-46 KYRVDDIIYIGSAQ
+46 KYHVDDMIIIGPEQ
-60 SPFVKE
+60 SPFVKD
-66 NTSTTIGIFIVNK
+66 NSSTTCGIYLFNK
-79 FILEPLQVFGYVN
+79 FILEPLKIFGYVN
-92 HPFDEKAVGRM
+92 KPFGKKEL
-103 ESNVA
+103 
-108 DALMQKDITVQQVAE
+108 DALEDGISDGLMQKDLTTEQVAE
-123 YIDRCQYLFGGPLA
+123 FIDRLQFLLGGPLA

-155 ASLKKKL
+155 AALKKKL
-162 LEENKEVIEAND
+162 LAENRAGIEAND
-174 PQVSSKI
+174 PQTSSKI

-188 AMDWMNDRNDPSLSF
+188 AMDWMNERNDPSLSF

-246 ISKEDMPKIADTVVT
+246 ITKEDMPKIADTVVT

-282 VLQRV
+282 ILQRV
-287 KLLDKGSDCK
+287 KLLERGSNCK
-297 SKDTLDIVI
+297 TPDTFQTVI
-306 TDKHLYRYI
+306 TNRHLYRYI
-315 VDGSKLV
+315 MENGKPV

-330 KYKGKECHLRSPLH
+330 KYKGKVCKLRSPLH

-350 CYCNVCMGDRL
+350 YYCNICMGDRL
-361 YDIGVHNIGLT
+361 YDIGVHNVGLT

-396 TIKKSD
+396 TIKEED
-402 ILKYVPDY
+402 ILKYVN
-410 VHE
+410 

>member
-9 KLQDELFQTLLS
+9 PAQTAYFEALGDLH
-21 DPKTMENPS
+21 NPT
-30 AQLFSELFAAH
+30 AQMFAELFAAH
-41 KNSPP
+41 KDSPP
-46 KYRVDDIIYIGSAQ
+46 KYHVDDMIIIGPEQ

-66 NTSTTIGIFIVNK
+66 NSSTTCGIYLFNK
-79 FILEPLQVFGYVN
+79 FILEPLKIFGYVN
-92 HPFDEKAVGRM
+92 KPFGSKELGALEDGI
-103 ESNVA
+103 S
-108 DALMQKDITVQQVAE
+108 DGLMQKDLTTEQVAE
-123 YIDRCQYLFGGPLA
+123 FIDRLQFLLGGPLA

-155 ASLKKKL
+155 AALKKKL
-162 LEENKEVIEAND
+162 LAENKAGIEAND
-174 PQVSSKI
+174 PQTSSKI

-188 AMDWMNDRNDPSLSF
+188 AMDWMNERNDPSLSF

-246 ISKEDMPKIADTVVT
+246 ITKEDMPKIADTVVT

-282 VLQRV
+282 ILQRV
-287 KLLDKGSDCK
+287 KLLEKGSDCK
-297 SKDTLDIVI
+297 TPDTFQTVI
-306 TDKHLYRYI
+306 TNRHLYRYI
-315 VDGSKLV
+315 MENGKPV

-330 KYKGKECHLRSPLH
+330 KYKGKVCKLRSPLH

-350 CYCNVCMGDRL
+350 YYCNICMGDRL
-361 YDIGVHNIGLT
+361 YDIGVHNVGLT

-396 TIKKSD
+396 TIKEED
-402 ILKYVPDY
+402 ILKYVN
-410 VHE
+410 

>member
-9 KLQDELFQTLLS
+9 PAQTAYFEALGDLH
-21 DPKTMENPS
+21 NPT
-30 AQLFSELFAAH
+30 AQMFADLFAAH
-41 KNSPP
+41 KDSPP
-46 KYRVDDIIYIGSAQ
+46 KYHVDDMIIIGPEQ
-60 SPFVKE
+60 SPFVKD
-66 NTSTTIGIFIVNK
+66 NSSTTCGIYLFNK
-79 FILEPLQVFGYVN
+79 FILEPLKIFGYVN
-92 HPFDEKAVGRM
+92 KPFGKKEL
-103 ESNVA
+103 
-108 DALMQKDITVQQVAE
+108 DALEDGISDGLMQKDLTTEQVAE
-123 YIDRCQYLFGGPLA
+123 FIDRLQFLLGGPLA

-155 ASLKKKL
+155 AALKKKL
-162 LEENKEVIEAND
+162 LAENKAGIEAND
-174 PQVSSKI
+174 PQTSSKI

-188 AMDWMNDRNDPSLSF
+188 AMDWMNERNDPSLSF

-246 ISKEDMPKIADTVVT
+246 ITKEDMPKIADTVVT

-282 VLQRV
+282 ILQRV
-287 KLLDKGSDCK
+287 KLLERGSDCK
-297 SKDTLDIVI
+297 TPDTFQTVI
-306 TDKHLYRYI
+306 TNRHLYRYI
-315 VDGSKLV
+315 MENGKPV
-322 CLTPEVID
+322 CLTPEIID
-330 KYKGKECHLRSPLH
+330 KYKGKVCKLRSPLH

-350 CYCNVCMGDRL
+350 YYCNICMGDRL
-361 YDIGVHNIGLT
+361 YDIGVHNVGLT

-396 TIKKSD
+396 TIKEED
-402 ILKYVPDY
+402 ILKYVN
-410 VHE
+410 

>member
-9 KLQDELFQTLLS
+9 PLQTAYFEALGDLH
-21 DPKTMENPS
+21 NPT
-30 AQLFSELFAAH
+30 AQMFADLFAAH
-41 KNSPP
+41 KDSPP
-46 KYRVDDIIYIGSAQ
+46 KYHVDDMIIIGPEQ

-66 NTSTTIGIFIVNK
+66 NSTTTCGIYLFNK
-79 FILEPLQVFGYVN
+79 FILEPLRIFGYVN
-92 HPFDEKAVGRM
+92 KPFGSKELGALEDGI
-103 ESNVA
+103 S
-108 DALMQKDITVQQVAE
+108 DGLMQKDITPAQAAE
-123 YIDRCQYLFGGPLA
+123 YIDRLQFLLGGPLA

-155 ASLKKKL
+155 AALKKKL
-162 LEENKEVIEAND
+162 LAENKAGIEAND
-174 PQVSSKI
+174 PQTSSKI

-188 AMDWMNDRNDPSLSF
+188 AMDWMNERNDPSLSF

-282 VLQRV
+282 ILQRV
-287 KLLDKGSDCK
+287 KLMERGSDCK
-297 SKDTLDIVI
+297 TPDTLQTVI
-306 TDKHLYRYI
+306 TNRHLYRYI
-315 VDGSKLV
+315 MENGKPV

-330 KYKGKECHLRSPLH
+330 KYKGKVCKLRSPLH

-350 CYCNVCMGDRL
+350 YYCNVCMGDRL

-396 TIKKSD
+396 TIKEED
-402 ILKYVPDY
+402 ILKYVTD
-410 VHE
+410 

>member
-9 KLQDELFQTLLS
+9 PAQIAYFEALGDLH
-21 DPKTMENPS
+21 NPT
-30 AQLFSELFAAH
+30 AQMFADLFAAH
-41 KNSPP
+41 KDSPP
-46 KYRVDDIIYIGSAQ
+46 KYHVDDMIIIGPEQ

-66 NTSTTIGIFIVNK
+66 NSSTTCGIYLFNK
-79 FILEPLQVFGYVN
+79 FILEPLKIFGYVN
-92 HPFDEKAVGRM
+92 KPFGKKEL
-103 ESNVA
+103 
-108 DALMQKDITVQQVAE
+108 DALEDGISDGLMQKDLTTEQVAE
-123 YIDRCQYLFGGPLA
+123 FIDRLQFLLGGPLA

-155 ASLKKKL
+155 AALKKKL
-162 LEENKEVIEAND
+162 LAENKAGIEAND
-174 PQVSSKI
+174 PQTSSKI

-188 AMDWMNDRNDPSLSF
+188 AMDWMNERNDPSLSF

-246 ISKEDMPKIADTVVT
+246 ITKEDMPKIADTVVT

-282 VLQRV
+282 ILQRV
-287 KLLDKGSDCK
+287 KLLERGSDCK
-297 SKDTLDIVI
+297 TPDTFQTVI
-306 TDKHLYRYI
+306 TNRHLYRYI
-315 VDGSKLV
+315 MENGKPV

-330 KYKGKECHLRSPLH
+330 KYKGKVCKLRSPLH

-350 CYCNVCMGDRL
+350 YYCNICMGDRL
-361 YDIGVHNIGLT
+361 YDIGVHNVGLT

-396 TIKKSD
+396 TIKEED
-402 ILKYVPDY
+402 ILKYVN
-410 VHE
+410 

>member
-9 KLQDELFQTLLS
+9 PAQTAYFEALGDLH
-21 DPKTMENPS
+21 NPT
-30 AQLFSELFAAH
+30 AQMFAELFAAH
-41 KNSPP
+41 KDSPP
-46 KYRVDDIIYIGSAQ
+46 KYHVDDMIIIGPEQ

-66 NTSTTIGIFIVNK
+66 NSSTTCGIYLFNK
-79 FILEPLQVFGYVN
+79 FILEPLKIFGYVN
-92 HPFDEKAVGRM
+92 KPFGKKEL
-103 ESNVA
+103 
-108 DALMQKDITVQQVAE
+108 DALEDGISDGLMQKDLTTEQVAE
-123 YIDRCQYLFGGPLA
+123 FIDRLQFLLGGPLA

-155 ASLKKKL
+155 AALKKKL
-162 LEENKEVIEAND
+162 LAENKAGIEAND
-174 PQVSSKI
+174 RHRCSEI

-188 AMDWMNDRNDPSLSF
+188 AMDWMNERNDPSLSF

-246 ISKEDMPKIADTVVT
+246 ITQEDMPKIADTVVT

-282 VLQRV
+282 ILQRV
-287 KLLDKGSDCK
+287 KLLERGSDCK
-297 SKDTLDIVI
+297 TPDTFQTVI
-306 TDKHLYRYI
+306 TNRHLYRYI
-315 VDGSKLV
+315 MENGKPI

-330 KYKGKECHLRSPLH
+330 KYKGKVCKLRSPLH

-350 CYCNVCMGDRL
+350 YYCNICMGDRL
-361 YDIGVHNIGLT
+361 YDIGVHNVGLT

-396 TIKKSD
+396 TIKEED
-402 ILKYVPDY
+402 ILKYVN
-410 VHE
+410 

>member
-9 KLQDELFQTLLS
+9 PAQTAYFEALGDLH
-21 DPKTMENPS
+21 NPT
-30 AQLFSELFAAH
+30 AQLFADLFAAH
-41 KNSPP
+41 KDSPP
-46 KYRVDDIIYIGSAQ
+46 KYHVDDMIIIGPEQ

-66 NTSTTIGIFIVNK
+66 NSSTTCGIYLFNK
-79 FILEPLQVFGYVN
+79 FILEPLKIFGYVN
-92 HPFDEKAVGRM
+92 KPFGSKELGALEDGI
-103 ESNVA
+103 S
-108 DALMQKDITVQQVAE
+108 DGLMQKDLTTEQVAE
-123 YIDRCQYLFGGPLA
+123 FIDRLQFLLGGPLA

-155 ASLKKKL
+155 AALKKKL
-162 LEENKEVIEAND
+162 LAENKAGIEAND
-174 PQVSSKI
+174 PQTSSKI

-188 AMDWMNDRNDPSLSF
+188 AMDWMNERNDPSLSF

-246 ISKEDMPKIADTVVT
+246 ITKEDMPKIADTVVT

-282 VLQRV
+282 ILQRV
-287 KLLDKGSDCK
+287 KLLERGSDCK
-297 SKDTLDIVI
+297 TPDTFQTVI
-306 TDKHLYRYI
+306 TNRHLYRYI
-315 VDGSKLV
+315 MENGKPV

-330 KYKGKECHLRSPLH
+330 KYKGKVCKLRSPLH

-350 CYCNVCMGDRL
+350 YYCNICMGDRL
-361 YDIGVHNIGLT
+361 YDIGVHNVGLT

-396 TIKKSD
+396 TIKEED
-402 ILKYVPDY
+402 ILKYVN
-410 VHE
+410 

>member
-9 KLQDELFQTLLS
+9 PLQTAYFETLGDLH
-21 DPKTMENPS
+21 NPT
-30 AQLFSELFAAH
+30 AQMFADLFAAH
-41 KNSPP
+41 KDSPP
-46 KYRVDDIIYIGSAQ
+46 KYHVDDMIIIGPEQ

-66 NTSTTIGIFIVNK
+66 NSTTTCGIYLFNK
-79 FILEPLQVFGYVN
+79 FILEPLKIFGYVN
-92 HPFDEKAVGRM
+92 KPFGSKELGALEDGI
-103 ESNVA
+103 S
-108 DALMQKDITVQQVAE
+108 DGLMQKDITPAQAAE
-123 YIDRCQYLFGGPLA
+123 YIDRLQFLLGGPLA

-155 ASLKKKL
+155 AALKKKL
-162 LEENKEVIEAND
+162 LAENKAGIEAND
-174 PQVSSKI
+174 PQTSSKI

-188 AMDWMNDRNDPSLSF
+188 AMDWMNERNDPSLSF

-282 VLQRV
+282 ILQRV
-287 KLLDKGSDCK
+287 KLMERGSDCK
-297 SKDTLDIVI
+297 TPDTLQTVI
-306 TDKHLYRYI
+306 TNRHLYRYI
-315 VDGSKLV
+315 MENGKPV

-330 KYKGKECHLRSPLH
+330 KYKGKVCKLRSPLH

-350 CYCNVCMGDRL
+350 YYCNVCMGDRL

-396 TIKKSD
+396 TIKEED
-402 ILKYVPDY
+402 ILKYVTD
-410 VHE
+410 

>member
-9 KLQDELFQTLLS
+9 PAQTAYFEALGDLH
-21 DPKTMENPS
+21 NPT
-30 AQLFSELFAAH
+30 AQLFAELFAAH
-41 KNSPP
+41 KDSPP
-46 KYRVDDIIYIGSAQ
+46 KYHVDDMIIIGPEQ

-66 NTSTTIGIFIVNK
+66 NSSTTCGIYLFNK
-79 FILEPLQVFGYVN
+79 FILEPLKIFGYVN
-92 HPFDEKAVGRM
+92 KPFGKNEL
-103 ESNVA
+103 
-108 DALMQKDITVQQVAE
+108 DALEDGISDGLMQKDLTTEQVAE
-123 YIDRCQYLFGGPLA
+123 FIDRLQFLLGGPLA

-155 ASLKKKL
+155 AALKKKL
-162 LEENKEVIEAND
+162 LAENKAGIEAND
-174 PQVSSKI
+174 PQTSSKI

-188 AMDWMNDRNDPSLSF
+188 AMDWMNERNDPSLSF

-246 ISKEDMPKIADTVVT
+246 ITKEDMPKIADTVVT

-282 VLQRV
+282 ILQRV
-287 KLLDKGSDCK
+287 KLLERGSDCK
-297 SKDTLDIVI
+297 TPDTFQTVI
-306 TDKHLYRYI
+306 TNRHLYRYI
-315 VDGSKLV
+315 MENGKPV

-330 KYKGKECHLRSPLH
+330 NYKGKVCKLRSPLH

-350 CYCNVCMGDRL
+350 YYCNICMGDRL
-361 YDIGVHNIGLT
+361 YDIGVHNVGLT

-396 TIKKSD
+396 TIKEED
-402 ILKYVPDY
+402 ILKYVN
-410 VHE
+410 

>member
-9 KLQDELFQTLLS
+9 PAQTAYFEALS
-21 DPKTMENPS
+21 DLHNPT
-30 AQLFSELFAAH
+30 AQLFAELFAAH
-41 KNSPP
+41 KDSPP
-46 KYRVDDIIYIGSAQ
+46 KYHVDDMIIIGPEQ

-66 NTSTTIGIFIVNK
+66 NSSTTCGIYLFNK
-79 FILEPLQVFGYVN
+79 FILEPLKIFGYVN
-92 HPFDEKAVGRM
+92 KPFGSKELGALEDGI
-103 ESNVA
+103 S
-108 DALMQKDITVQQVAE
+108 DGLMQKDLTTEQVAE
-123 YIDRCQYLFGGPLA
+123 FIDRLQFLLGGPLA

-155 ASLKKKL
+155 AALKKKL
-162 LEENKEVIEAND
+162 LAENKAGIEAND
-174 PQVSSKI
+174 PQTSSKI

-188 AMDWMNDRNDPSLSF
+188 AMDWMNERNDPSLSF

-246 ISKEDMPKIADTVVT
+246 ITKEDMPKIADTVVT

-282 VLQRV
+282 ILQRV
-287 KLLDKGSDCK
+287 KLLERGSDCK
-297 SKDTLDIVI
+297 TPDTFQTVI
-306 TDKHLYRYI
+306 TNRHLYRYI
-315 VDGSKLV
+315 MENGKPV

-330 KYKGKECHLRSPLH
+330 KYKGKVCKLRSPLH

-350 CYCNVCMGDRL
+350 YYCNICMGDRL
-361 YDIGVHNIGLT
+361 YDIGVHNVGLT

-396 TIKKSD
+396 TIKEED
-402 ILKYVPDY
+402 ILKYVN
-410 VHE
+410 

>member
-9 KLQDELFQTLLS
+9 PLQTAYFEILGDLH
-21 DPKTMENPS
+21 NPT
-30 AQLFSELFAAH
+30 AQMFADLFAAH
-41 KNSPP
+41 KDSPP
-46 KYRVDDIIYIGSAQ
+46 KYHVDDMIIIGPEQ

-66 NTSTTIGIFIVNK
+66 NSTTTCGIYLFNK
-79 FILEPLQVFGYVN
+79 FILEPLKIFGYVN
-92 HPFDEKAVGRM
+92 KPFGSKELGALEDGI
-103 ESNVA
+103 S
-108 DALMQKDITVQQVAE
+108 DGLMQKDITPAQAAE
-123 YIDRCQYLFGGPLA
+123 YIDRLQFLLGGPLA

-155 ASLKKKL
+155 AALKKKL
-162 LEENKEVIEAND
+162 LAENKAGIEAND
-174 PQVSSKI
+174 PQTSSKI

-188 AMDWMNDRNDPSLSF
+188 AMDWMNERNDPSLSF

-282 VLQRV
+282 ILQRV
-287 KLLDKGSDCK
+287 KLMERGSDCK
-297 SKDTLDIVI
+297 TPDTLQTVI
-306 TDKHLYRYI
+306 TNRHLYRYI
-315 VDGSKLV
+315 MENGKPV

-330 KYKGKECHLRSPLH
+330 KYKGKVCKLRSPLH

-350 CYCNVCMGDRL
+350 YYCNVCMGDRL

-396 TIKKSD
+396 TIKEED
-402 ILKYVPDY
+402 ILKYVTD
-410 VHE
+410 

>member
-9 KLQDELFQTLLS
+9 PAQTAYFEALGDLH
-21 DPKTMENPS
+21 NPT
-30 AQLFSELFAAH
+30 AQMFAELFAAH
-41 KNSPP
+41 KDSPP
-46 KYRVDDIIYIGSAQ
+46 KYHVDDMIIIGPEQ

-66 NTSTTIGIFIVNK
+66 NSSTTCGIYLFNK
-79 FILEPLQVFGYVN
+79 FILEPLKIFGYVN
-92 HPFDEKAVGRM
+92 KPFGSKELGALEDGI
-103 ESNVA
+103 S
-108 DALMQKDITVQQVAE
+108 DGLMQKDLTTEQVAE
-123 YIDRCQYLFGGPLA
+123 FIDRLQFLLGGPLA

-155 ASLKKKL
+155 AALKKKL
-162 LEENKEVIEAND
+162 LAENKAGIEAND
-174 PQVSSKI
+174 PQTSSKI

-188 AMDWMNDRNDPSLSF
+188 AMDWMNERNDPSLSF

-246 ISKEDMPKIADTVVT
+246 ITKEDMPKIADTVVT

-282 VLQRV
+282 ILQRV
-287 KLLDKGSDCK
+287 KLLERGSDCK
-297 SKDTLDIVI
+297 TPDTFQTVI
-306 TDKHLYRYI
+306 TNRHLYRYI
-315 VDGSKLV
+315 MENGKPV

-330 KYKGKECHLRSPLH
+330 KYKGKVCKLRSPLH

-350 CYCNVCMGDRL
+350 YYCNICMGDRL
-361 YDIGVHNIGLT
+361 YDIGVHNVGLT

-396 TIKKSD
+396 TIKEED
-402 ILKYVPDY
+402 ILKYVN
-410 VHE
+410 

>member
-9 KLQDELFQTLLS
+9 LAQTAYFEALGDLH
-21 DPKTMENPS
+21 NPT
-30 AQLFSELFAAH
+30 AQLFAELFAAH
-41 KNSPP
+41 KDSPP
-46 KYRVDDIIYIGSAQ
+46 KYHVDDMIIIGPEQ

-66 NTSTTIGIFIVNK
+66 NSSTTCGIYLFNK
-79 FILEPLQVFGYVN
+79 FILEPLKIFGYVN
-92 HPFDEKAVGRM
+92 KPFGKNEL
-103 ESNVA
+103 
-108 DALMQKDITVQQVAE
+108 DALEDGISDGLMQKDLTTEQVAE
-123 YIDRCQYLFGGPLA
+123 FIDRLQFLLGGPLA

-155 ASLKKKL
+155 AALKKKL
-162 LEENKEVIEAND
+162 LAENKAGIEAND
-174 PQVSSKI
+174 PQTSSKI

-188 AMDWMNDRNDPSLSF
+188 AMDWMNERNDPSLSF

-246 ISKEDMPKIADTVVT
+246 ITKEDMPKIADTVVT

-282 VLQRV
+282 ILQRV
-287 KLLDKGSDCK
+287 KLLERGSDCK
-297 SKDTLDIVI
+297 TPDTFQTVI
-306 TDKHLYRYI
+306 TNRHLYRYI
-315 VDGSKLV
+315 MENGKPV

-330 KYKGKECHLRSPLH
+330 NYKGKVCKLRSPLH

-350 CYCNVCMGDRL
+350 YYCNICMGDRL
-361 YDIGVHNIGLT
+361 YDIGVHNVGLT

-396 TIKKSD
+396 TIKEED
-402 ILKYVPDY
+402 ILKYVN
-410 VHE
+410 

>member
-9 KLQDELFQTLLS
+9 PLQTAYFEILGDLH
-21 DPKTMENPS
+21 NPT
-30 AQLFSELFAAH
+30 AQMFADLFAAH
-41 KNSPP
+41 KDSPP
-46 KYRVDDIIYIGSAQ
+46 KYHVDDMIIIGPEQ

-66 NTSTTIGIFIVNK
+66 NSTTTCGIYLFNK
-79 FILEPLQVFGYVN
+79 FILEPLKIFGYVN
-92 HPFDEKAVGRM
+92 KPFGSKELGALEDGI
-103 ESNVA
+103 S
-108 DALMQKDITVQQVAE
+108 DGLMQKDITPAQAAE
-123 YIDRCQYLFGGPLA
+123 YIDRLQFLLGGPLA

-155 ASLKKKL
+155 AALKKKL
-162 LEENKEVIEAND
+162 LAENKAGIEAND
-174 PQVSSKI
+174 PQTSSKI

-188 AMDWMNDRNDPSLSF
+188 AMDWMNERNDPSLSF

-282 VLQRV
+282 ILQRV
-287 KLLDKGSDCK
+287 KLMERGSDCK
-297 SKDTLDIVI
+297 TPDTLQTVI
-306 TDKHLYRYI
+306 THRHLYRYI
-315 VDGSKLV
+315 MENGKPV

-330 KYKGKECHLRSPLH
+330 KYKGKVCKLRSPLH

-350 CYCNVCMGDRL
+350 YYCNVCMGDRL

-396 TIKKSD
+396 TIKEED
-402 ILKYVPDY
+402 ILKYVTD
-410 VHE
+410 